1 MCEKASNPCKKSNVA
16 FLMCCCFLWSVWSSF
31 GVWASVYLA
40 VSPSVPGK
48 NGRGGMLCVL
58 LTLHRPF
65 CLALSC
71 SSSACDLC
79 SLKQIRVTSALK
91 CPLTDNRRHP
101 GEDYAVTHR
110 GSLGYQ
116 KASLNSHRIAF
127 HGTASESC
135 LFETWI
141 IFMNGN
147 KNNRCVVDKLNN
159 ENYSNTLMRHVSEC
173 KSP

>member
-1 MCEKASNPCKKSNVA
+1 MLLFSLVCVKLIRCLSITVPHCV
-16 FLMCCCFLWSVWSSF
+16 SVCPWE
-31 GVWASVYLA
+31 
-40 VSPSVPGK
+40 

-58 LTLHRPF
+58 LTLHRPL
-65 CLALSC
+65 CLALSY

-110 GSLGYQ
+110 GSLRYQ

-159 ENYSNTLMRHVSEC
+159 EKYSNTLMRHVSEY